1 MMTNVG
7 IFLSYA
13 PIRETNLNSQRP
25 KTLPLYLTC
34 ARMLQLPGISRFSTF
49 SRSSF
54 SRYLPF
60 NEKTTFPP
68 LSIDHP
74 EDQPECHMSLALSHL
89 SIHHNHCLSWK
100 KKTTITH
107 FGEDDDDDDDDDD
120 HPAWRRCHQT
130 YTDRRPDRPSPSS
143 MRWWSVK
150 PSQIEPLQSDHDNW
164 QQSVNSL
171 FQFLNS
177 GRQHAFQ
184 PGHALDP
191 FADEGREGHHGP
203 RQLLQPFPGEKKKLM
218 KKNNSKFKWH
228 FKTIPSGLLTQSRS
242 PSWTWWNTEQQLYI
256 YY

>member
-1 MMTNVG
+1 MIAFYTLRLSFTLFWNWTNPLCSFTQVVPAWSSHENFVDDDEYWY
-7 IFLSYA
+7 ISHA

-100 KKTTITH
+100 KK
-107 FGEDDDDDDDDDD
+107 
-120 HPAWRRCHQT
+120 Q
-130 YTDRRPDRPSPSS
+130 SPTL
-143 MRWWSVK
+143 
-150 PSQIEPLQSDHDNW
+150 E
-164 QQSVNSL
+164 
-171 FQFLNS
+171 
-177 GRQHAFQ
+177 
-184 PGHALDP
+184 
-191 FADEGREGHHGP
+191 E
-203 RQLLQPFPGEKKKLM
+203 M
-218 KKNNSKFKWH
+218 KKMMMMMMMRKRGK
-228 FKTIPSGLLTQSRS
+228 GC
-242 PSWTWWNTEQQLYI
+242 
-256 YY
+256 